1 MTRSPR
7 VTAWRRSDSAFIRA
21 SRASCICAS
30 NRTKDWSRRLFARY
44 IARSALRSSWSAV
57 SSPVSLIA
65 MPVEAPRASSRP
77 SRTNGADSAR
87 RTRSAA
93 QMAPSSASGPVTRMA
108 NSSPPRRATRSPGRT
123 ELVSRLATMP
133 EQLVTDV
140 VALRV
145 VDRLEAVQVQEEH
158 ADLGA
163 VQRHLQRG
171 LDLRPEQRPVRQ
183 PGEPVGERLQGQ
195 LLLEPAAL
203 GDVAGV
209 EHQPADVGVV
219 DQRGHR
225 RLGVAPRA
233 GLGPDREVEGDR
245 AARAAGGRGQRRV
258 EPAAVAGA
266 QQGGE
271 PGADQQLAGRGR
283 GSA

>member
-1 MTRSPR
+1 M
-7 VTAWRRSDSAFIRA
+7 TAWRRSDSAFIRA
-21 SRASCICAS
+21 SR
-30 NRTKDWSRRLFARY
+30 RVVHLRLEPHEGLVPP
-44 IARSALRSSWSAV
+44 ALRAV
-57 SSPVSLIA
+57 HRQVGVAQQLVGGLVAGVADRDAGGGTQGQLAAVQDERRRQGPPDPLGGPDGALLGV
-65 MPVEAPRASSRP
+65 RA
-77 SRTNGADSAR
+77 GD
-87 RTRSAA
+87 
-93 QMAPSSASGPVTRMA
+93 QDG
-108 NSSPPRRATRSPGRT
+108 
-123 ELVSRLATMP
+123 ELVAAEAGHQVARPHRVGEPLGHDAQ
-133 EQLVTDV
+133 QLVADV

-145 VDRLEAVQVQEEH
+145 VDRLEAVQVQEQH

-209 EHQPADVGVV
+209 EHQAADVGVV
-219 DQRGHR
+219 HQRGHR

-245 AARAAGGRGQRRV
+245 AARAAGRRGQRRV